1 MLVESRLA
9 SYLIFTKMWQGL
21 SITYGHQFL
30 PHLPFF
36 RVASCFKRNCEKVK
50 VLFPQLCPTLCNPKD
65 YSLAGF
71 SVHGISQAR
80 RLEWVAIPFSRGFSQ
95 PRDQTRVSCITGRF
109 FTTEPPRKPSRET
122 VPLYNVR
129 K

>member
-36 RVASCFKRNCEKVK
+36 RVAICFKRNCEKVK

-122 VPLYNVR
+122 IPLYKVR

>member
-1 MLVESRLA
+1 MLVESQLA
-9 SYLIFTKMWQGL
+9 SYLMFTKMWQGL

-36 RVASCFKRNCEKVK
+36 QGAVCFKRNCEKVK
-50 VLFPQLCPTLCNPKD
+50 VLFPQLCPTLWNPKD
-65 YSLAGF
+65 YNPPGF

-95 PRDQTRVSCITGRF
+95 PKDQTWVSCIAGRF
-109 FTTEPPRKPSRET
+109 FTTEPPRKPSREN
-122 VPLYNVR
+122 VPLSKVR

>member
-9 SYLIFTKMWQGL
+9 SYLIFTKMWQRL

-36 RVASCFKRNCEKVK
+36 RVAICFKRNCEKVK

-65 YSLAGF
+65 YSLPGF

-122 VPLYNVR
+122 IPLYKVR